1 MGKEMK
7 VLVIGSYPAP
17 YRVAVFQAM
26 AKQYDMEVYFD
37 TERNEDRNAEWF
49 CKSGE
54 LTFSVLNNEE
64 SKKKF
69 RGALKRIRNYDFVL
83 AYDPVRRPSIAAITC
98 CRLCGVPYFIN
109 NDGAFLYKRNP
120 LKAAIKRYLYGGAE
134 LCFGS
139 GESSKAY
146 FLANGV
152 HEDRI
157 RRHDFTSLTDNDI
170 YKSPASKAEQVVLRE
185 KLGLKADKVYAITV
199 GQFIERKGFDLLL
212 KAWKDLKCPNAELLL
227 IGGGGKRTEYE
238 RYIEEHSIHN
248 VTICGFFPKKDLFE
262 YYRASDIFVLPTR
275 EDIWGLVINEA
286 MACGLPIISS
296 DMCIAAREL
305 MVSGENGYIYPVED
319 TDRLL
324 QALERLITDAD
335 LRKRFAENNI
345 ARIQCNTMENIG
357 KQHIHDIEQ
366 WMKTRKKEE
375 ENVKG
380 KSY

>member
-1 MGKEMK
+1 MGKDMK
-7 VLVIGSYPAP
+7 VLAIGSYPAP
-17 YRVAVFQAM
+17 YRVAVFQTL

-37 TERNEDRNAEWF
+37 TEINEDRNAEWF

-54 LTFSVLNNEE
+54 LAFYVLNNERA
-64 SKKKF
+64 KKKF
-69 RGALKRIRNYDFVL
+69 HDALKRVRDFDFVL
-83 AYDPVRRPSIAAITC
+83 AYDPARRPSIVAITC

-109 NDGAFLYKRNP
+109 NDGAFIKKGNP
-120 LKAAIKRYLYGGAE
+120 LKATLKRFLYGGAE
-134 LCFGS
+134 LCLGS
-139 GESSKAY
+139 GDSSKAY

-152 HEDRI
+152 REDRI
-157 RRHDFTSLTDNDI
+157 RCHDFTSLTEDDI
-170 YKSPASKAEQVVLRE
+170 YKSPASKAEQAALRE
-185 KLGLKADKVYAITV
+185 KLGMKADKVYVITV

-212 KAWKDLKCPNAELLL
+212 KAWKDLKCSDAELML
-227 IGGGGKRTEYE
+227 IGGGGERTAYE

-248 VTICGFFPKKDLFE
+248 VTICGFLSKKDLFE

-319 TDRLL
+319 TDQLL
-324 QALERLITDAD
+324 HALERLITDVD

-345 ARIQCNTMENIG
+345 TRIQGNTMENVG
-357 KQHIHDIEQ
+357 KKHIHDIEE
-366 WMKTRKKEE
+366 WNKTRKKGR
-375 ENVKG
+375 NKC
-380 KSY
+380 